1 MDDLGGVEDMPVFR
15 AGRLTPAGYFVPVH
29 RVESAWVEHAP
40 FAAAIVDLARPE
52 LIVELGTHRGYSYF
66 AFCEAIKRLGLPTR
80 AVAVDSWEGDEHAGF
95 YDDSVYRSVVAI
107 NTSDYADFSELRRGY
122 FDDVRPSVAD
132 GSVDLLH
139 IDGRHRYE
147 DVLHDFESWLPAMS
161 DRGVMLF
168 HDTNEYRT
176 GFGVHR
182 FWDEVS
188 SRYPSFQFLHAH
200 GLGVLGV
207 GARLPTGVA
216 DFFAAATDA
225 PDAVRSEFEE
235 LGVDVRRRMDL
246 ERLPAKLEA
255 VESRLAVE
263 TTARGAAERAA
274 TSAVAA
280 AREQRR
286 RVGRLENAL
295 RDLHSSTS
303 WRVTAPLRMIGAATR
318 RRRGGS

>member
-1 MDDLGGVEDMPVFR
+1 MSDVGREDAAEFR

-40 FAAAIVDLARPE
+40 FAAAVIDLARPR
-52 LIVELGTHRGYSYF
+52 LVVELGTHRGYSYF
-66 AFCEAIKRLGLPTR
+66 AFCEAVKRLGLPTR

-95 YDDSVYRSVVAI
+95 YDDSVYRNVVAV
-107 NTSDYADFSELRRGY
+107 NTSDYAAFSELRRGY

-147 DVLHDFESWLPAMS
+147 DVRHDFETWLPAMS
-161 DRGVMLF
+161 ERGVMLF

-188 SRYPSFQFLHAH
+188 ERFPSFQFLHAH

-207 GARLPTGVA
+207 GAELPSGIV
-216 DFFAAATDA
+216 DFFAEAAAA
-225 PDAVRSEFEE
+225 PDAVRREFER

-246 ERLPAKLEA
+246 ERLPQKLEV
-255 VESRLAVE
+255 VEGRLAAE
-263 TTARGAAERAA
+263 TTARAAAERAGER
-274 TSAVAA
+274 AVKA

-286 RVGRLENAL
+286 RATRLEGAL
-295 RDLHSSTS
+295 RDLHESTS
-303 WRVTAPLRMIGAATR
+303 WRVTAPLRMIGAAKR